1 MGYDKQSTRMGQN
14 HKEGCARIRR
24 NKTAS
29 KMTQAWAAH
38 PSPHIISIIIG
49 AKQKHKISDLNKFC

>member
-24 NKTAS
+24 NKTAR
-29 KMTQAWAAH
+29 KMTQA
-38 PSPHIISIIIG
+38 
-49 AKQKHKISDLNKFC
+49 KENT